1 MKVVCITNDVEATTI
16 QGDAYNND
24 IANRVRVE
32 ALPKVLALYKKYNV
46 KATFFCQG
54 SMIEQFPDIV
64 EMIENDGHEVAC
76 HGWIHDSDKAFDV
89 LSYKKQFE
97 HLQNA
102 KKTIDTVAKRPVVSF
117 RAPALRVNGDTPKA
131 LKNAGFKYDSSVA
144 SQRMDAF
151 MSLGSKKKLQW
162 IKAPREVY
170 EASIEN
176 LARKG
181 NGGII
186 EVPVSAFGFPYIST
200 LMRIS
205 PLLTSITRWFLLWE
219 TKRNNNKVV
228 TFLFHPGEVLNNQ
241 WQKGK
246 TVRRTKNP
254 IAYFFSGIIRA
265 NLKRRNLGDNCL
277 TLLEKE
283 LKFWKEKGYCF
294 STISELNNK
303 EI

>member
-16 QGDAYNND
+16 QGEAYNND

-46 KATFFCQG
+46 KTTFFCQG

-64 EMIENDGHEVAC
+64 EMIEKDGHEVAC
-76 HGWIHDSDKAFDV
+76 HGWIHDSDKAFDI
-89 LSYKKQFE
+89 LSYKEQVE
-97 HLQNA
+97 HLQKS

-151 MSLGSKKKLQW
+151 MSLGSKKKSQW

-181 NGGII
+181 ISGII

-265 NLKRRNLGDNCL
+265 NLKRRNLGDICL

-294 STISELNNK
+294 STISELNNN